1 MEKKYSI
8 EDLLKLQ
15 NAMEEYLEFSKD
27 NQPDICLYCKMDKAD
42 VYPDNFIPICN
53 SCNIEISQMLEYFF
67 NKYPELV
74 EEILSDG
81 KPYN

>member
-8 EDLLKLQ
+8 EDLQKLQ
-15 NAMEEYLEFSKD
+15 NAMEAYSKFPKD
-27 NQPDICLYCKMDKAD
+27 DPPEICLYCKLDKAD
-42 VYPDNFIPICN
+42 VYPDNFIPLCAG
-53 SCNIEISQMLEYFF
+53 CNIEISQMLEYFF
-67 NKYPELV
+67 TKYPDLV